1 MPLPPQDFYYPKVR
15 QDLEWVW
22 YADTARWVA
31 VDGVT
36 SAFFYLSLLEYECVR
51 RMDGAHPPSEI
62 VAAINSTTLYKPINL
77 EWIKAFIKRL
87 RQSQLLVSNG
97 SFPIGQSLTFNQ
109 ISKIHLHDSSSARP
123 RSPKPGLGGWLIQSL
138 SNPLC
143 IRFPL
148 IQPGESGWIGRFLAH
163 LLWNPITFSC
173 LLVSLVVVMLLVA
186 GRVYVQ
192 SSISFEDLSRIQGDR
207 LLLLGVVYVFIK
219 ALHELGH
226 YLACVRWNVRC
237 REIGVMLLVFAPSL
251 YCDTTDSWRLS
262 SKWQRAAIA
271 AGGIYIE
278 LLIAML
284 AGVCYLSTGDGL
296 LNTIAAQAILVCGI
310 STIIVNGNPFFR
322 YDGYYIASDLW
333 GVPNLAIQSQNAL
346 WQSFIHALGGRAP
359 DSSNFDQP
367 VRVLSLFCV
376 ASLCYRGMIFLAII
390 AILWKLLV
398 PLGLGLFALLM
409 IATLCLGF
417 FFYLKRLARHIV
429 LEFFMEPPIR
439 IARVV
444 VLVLFFIGFAWAA
457 YAVPIPLS
465 IRARCFLDY
474 ETRKPLYCHEASV
487 LNQIGYYEKPLEMND
502 LIFQLDNVTKRREIL
517 ELENE
522 LKVLD
527 VKIEVVRKTMVDQT
541 RAAFELPTLQELKKE
556 WEAKLVLLRQEA
568 NTLKEVA
575 SNSGVVYPS
584 LIPVTQPIG
593 NGRETKSLGRILDS
607 INLGCEV
614 AQGTLLGWFVPNA
627 DEEKSSGLVA
637 HTAVLETDL
646 RWLSVGMNV
655 YIQCDAIPG
664 TKIPATVKRI
674 AAKPL
679 DETPTE
685 LIGDFGIVSLRDQQG
700 RLSFEHPHYL
710 VIVEANDPMD
720 GLNRG
725 TLATAEFSYRELT
738 LVQWIKEKIRLAF
751 QYEKGM

>member
-1 MPLPPQDFYYPKVR
+1 MPLPAQDFYFPKVR

-51 RMDGAHPPSEI
+51 RMDGGHSPGEI

-77 EWIKAFIKRL
+77 GWIQAFLKRL
-87 RQSQLLVSNG
+87 RHSQLLVSHG
-97 SFPIGQSLTFNQ
+97 SLPRSQPLSFDQ
-109 ISKIHLHDSSSARP
+109 ISKIQPNDSLSARARAP
-123 RSPKPGLGGWLIQSL
+123 TPGVGSWILQSIF
-138 SNPLC
+138 NPLC
-143 IRFPL
+143 IRLPL
-148 IQPGESGWIGRFLAH
+148 IQPNESGRFGRCLAH
-163 LLWNPITFSC
+163 LLWNPIVFTG

-192 SSISFEDLSRIQGDR
+192 SNWSFDDLSRIQGDR
-207 LLLLGVVYVFIK
+207 LLLLGIVYVCIK

-237 REIGVMLLVFAPSL
+237 REIGLMLLVFAPSL

-333 GVPNLAIQSQNAL
+333 GVPNLALQSQNAL

-359 DSSNFDQP
+359 DPSNFDRP
-367 VRVLSLFCV
+367 IGVLSLFCV

-409 IATLCLGF
+409 IATLFMGF
-417 FFYLKRLARHIV
+417 FIYLKRLARHIV
-429 LEFFMEPPIR
+429 LEFFMDPPIR
-439 IARVV
+439 AVRVV
-444 VLVLFFIGFAWAA
+444 VLMLFFIGFAWAA
-457 YAVPIPLS
+457 YAVPIPLT

-474 ETRKPLYCHEASV
+474 ETRKPLYCREASV
-487 LNQIGYYEKPLEMND
+487 LDQIGRFEMPLAEKD
-502 LIFQLDNVTKRREIL
+502 LIFQFDNVTKRREIL

-527 VKIEVVRKTMVDQT
+527 VKIDVLRKSMVDKAA
-541 RAAFELPTLQELKKE
+541 AAFELPTL
-556 WEAKLVLLRQEA
+556 
-568 NTLKEVA
+568 
-575 SNSGVVYPS
+575 
-584 LIPVTQPIG
+584 
-593 NGRETKSLGRILDS
+593 
-607 INLGCEV
+607 
-614 AQGTLLGWFVPNA
+614 
-627 DEEKSSGLVA
+627 
-637 HTAVLETDL
+637 
-646 RWLSVGMNV
+646 
-655 YIQCDAIPG
+655 
-664 TKIPATVKRI
+664 
-674 AAKPL
+674 
-679 DETPTE
+679 
-685 LIGDFGIVSLRDQQG
+685 
-700 RLSFEHPHYL
+700 
-710 VIVEANDPMD
+710 
-720 GLNRG
+720 
-725 TLATAEFSYRELT
+725 
-738 LVQWIKEKIRLAF
+738 
-751 QYEKGM
+751 